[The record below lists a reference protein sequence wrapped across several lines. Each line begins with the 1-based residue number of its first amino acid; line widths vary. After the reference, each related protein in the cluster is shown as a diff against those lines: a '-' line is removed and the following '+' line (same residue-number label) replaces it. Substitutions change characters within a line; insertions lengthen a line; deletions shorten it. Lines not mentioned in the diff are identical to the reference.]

1 MKKRLQF
8 VLPVFIL
15 FISSIFVG
23 YAFAYHAQPWAR
35 TIDPVVSTEWL
46 ADNIGDSNL
55 VIIDIRDPG
64 SYGVGH
70 IPGAINEAFVTA
82 FDPICAG
89 PSSNW
94 IIGTD
99 DCLWLEVPDVDDLF
113 NTIGSLGIIGDSW
126 VVIVTAPNPDEPP
139 HYGLANATRVAVTLI
154 YAGVKNVAILDGGY
168 PKWVEEGKDITTDIP
183 GVEPVLYEGPVNA
196 AMFVSTEYVNE
207 HLKKAVILDARDADV
222 YFGTA
227 IEPYALKPG
236 HIPNAR
242 CLSAPWIW
250 ELNPEGTYYTYRD
263 DEILGEMASGVIGK
277 YMYPHFGKH
286 KGQRTKEIIVYCG
299 VGGYGSS
306 WWFVLTQMLGYKNVK
321 FYDGSAQA
329 WVRDY
334 DMVPY
339 QWD

>member
-1 MKKRLQF
+1 MKKRLQIL
-8 VLPVFIL
+8 LPVFIL
-15 FISSIFVG
+15 FLSSLFVG
-23 YAFAYHAQPWAR
+23 HAFAYHAPPWAR
-35 TIDPVVSTEWL
+35 TIDPVVSTDWL
-46 ADNIGDSNL
+46 ADNIVDPNL
-55 VIIDIRDPG
+55 VIIDIRDPV
-64 SYGVGH
+64 SYTAGH
-70 IPGAINEAFVTA
+70 IPGAINEPFVVPFSA
-82 FDPICAG
+82 
-89 PSSNW
+89 W
-94 IIGTD
+94 ITMRDG
-99 DCLWLEVPDVDDLF
+99 LLLEVPEVSELF
-113 NTIGSLGIIGDSW
+113 ETIGSLGITDDSK
-126 VVIVTAPNPDEPP
+126 VVIVTQSNPEEPP

-168 PKWVEEGKDITTDIP
+168 PKWVGEGKERTTDIP
-183 GVEPVLYEGPVNA
+183 DVESVIYEGPVNA

-222 YFGTA
+222 YFGIA
-227 IEPYALKPG
+227 IEPFALKHG

-242 CLSAPWIW
+242 CLPAPWIW

-263 DEILGEMASGVIGK
+263 EEILGEMASGVIGE
-277 YMYPHFGKH
+277 YIYHHFGKH
-286 KGQRTKEIIVYCG
+286 KGQRAKEIIVYCG

-329 WVRDY
+329 WVGEDY